1 MKIFTSNNRLSENN
15 LNIFK
20 NIKSFLISTTGFWVV
35 LIIWIM
41 IADNYNPLILP
52 SPQDVLEAGRE
63 LLFSGEI
70 YKNLIIT
77 FRRTIVG
84 YTSAVIVGVVL
95 ALLLAKS
102 LLVNRIIRPVITVI
116 QSTPPIIWLALAVI
130 WFGMAE
136 DLTPIFLIFVVTFP
150 VIFINI
156 YEGVNNIN
164 QELVEMA
171 RVYSCDRKKILL
183 HIYLPA
189 LMPHLISALSIGFAF
204 AWKSTVFAEY
214 LGSSSGI
221 GFALSMANAN
231 FETEKL
237 FAWAIILIL
246 LMLIV
251 EYLILR
257 PIQNKV
263 TGWKYNEKSS

>member
-1 MKIFTSNNRLSENN
+1 MKIFTSNNNLSKNRS
-15 LNIFK
+15 NIFN
-20 NIKSFLISTTGFWVV
+20 NIKSFLISTTGIWVV
-35 LIIWIM
+35 LIIWMI

-52 SPQDVLEAGRE
+52 SPSKVLNAGKE
-63 LLFSGEI
+63 LLLSGAL

-77 FRRTIVG
+77 LRRTIVG
-84 YTSAVIVGVVL
+84 YTSAVIVGVIL
-95 ALLLAKS
+95 ALLLARS
-102 LLVNRIIRPVITVI
+102 LLANKILRPVITVI

-164 QELVEMA
+164 QDLVEMA
-171 RVYSCDRKKILL
+171 RVYSCNRKKIFL
-183 HIYLPA
+183 HIYIPA

-214 LGSSSGI
+214 LGSSNGI

-251 EYLILR
+251 EYFILR

-263 TGWKYNEKSS
+263 TGWKQNGKGS